1 LKAIEA
7 SLNDPVLADEAK
19 AAITQIQECLAKA
32 AAVPWDDQAVALFN
46 SPENL
51 CRGAT
56 ATNLDNLTP
65 DGQGQGP
72 FAALDGNPE
81 TYWDETDNQP
91 LYWLRVHLKQPATVA
106 CLRILGYQHHNYAPR
121 DFEVLGDGKL
131 IKKVEKAVYQRNL
144 LTVDLPPTE
153 CGTIELKITGYYG
166 QSPAIREL
174 GLFGKSGVAK

>member
-1 LKAIEA
+1 MGWT
-7 SLNDPVLADEAK
+7 V
-19 AAITQIQECLAKA
+19 
-32 AAVPWDDQAVALFN
+32 
-46 SPENL
+46 NL
-51 CRGAT
+51 IGAT

-91 LYWLRVHLKQPATVA
+91 LYWLRVQLAQPARVA
-106 CLRILGYQHHNYAPR
+106 CLRILGFQHHSYAPK
-121 DFEVLGDGKL
+121 DFEVLGDGKV
-131 IKKVEKAVYQRNL
+131 IKKVESAVYERNL

-153 CGTIELKITGYYG
+153 CRTIELKITGYYG

-174 GLFGKSGVAK
+174 GLFGKPGTAK